1 MRGFC
6 PRRMVLV
13 FLCFNLLVFSA
24 TAFPEQLLFRPNGS
38 DSNDGSQARP
48 WRTIS
53 HADAAL
59 TVGGASTTCSAAS
72 GWYSQPGYGA
82 CVHIAPGTY
91 SIGSELITNK
101 SGASSNQRVGFVSD
115 TRWVAGSTEFRRI
128 FRHLFGPRR
137 MVGHY
142 RI

>member
-1 MRGFC
+1 
-6 PRRMVLV
+6 MVLV

-24 TAFPEQLLFRPNGS
+24 TAFAGDYYVSPNGS

-59 TVGGASTTCSAAS
+59 TVGASTTCSAAS

-101 SGASSNQRVGFVSD
+101 SGASSNQRVGFCF
-115 TRWVAGSTEFRRI
+115 RHPLGGPGSTEFRRI